1 MLFALDARQF
11 FSPCVYLDDGNENAF
26 GGCFPARR
34 VFSAL
39 VQKATASLSELIVSL
54 GWAASTVGPRSTL
67 PRRQNGDGN
76 ARESVSQAA
85 YGISDHGQ
93 ALASE
98 VDYAEGVYT
107 VRIEARPPTD

>member
-39 VQKATASLSELIVSL
+39 VQKATASLSELIVSSA
-54 GWAASTVGPRSTL
+54 WAASIVGPRSTL
-67 PRRQNGDGN
+67 PHRQTAMGTPGKRFLRRRTEYRTT
-76 ARESVSQAA
+76 AK
-85 YGISDHGQ
+85 
-93 ALASE
+93 LW
-98 VDYAEGVYT
+98 
-107 VRIEARPPTD
+107 RPR